1 MQPSAVCVAL
11 AWLPLSAHAG
21 LTLHLQGNWV
31 PGMLRAIDPPAA
43 PALSQQH
50 LSESS
55 PKRILR
61 IQSRA
66 VAIDARTFVANG
78 VHYRLAGAEALPAGS
93 AEEAQARAALQ
104 RELDSGAVTLRVY
117 VVE

>member
-31 PGMLRAIDPPAA
+31 PGMPRAIDPPA
-43 PALSQQH
+43 
-50 LSESS
+50 
-55 PKRILR
+55 
-61 IQSRA
+61 
-66 VAIDARTFVANG
+66 
-78 VHYRLAGAEALPAGS
+78 LAGAEALPAGS

-104 RELDSGAVTLRVY
+104 RELDSGAATLRVY